1 MKIKSNCELEIVWA
15 GGRKV
20 NARSVARKLP
30 IPNVKGELKGQR
42 REKERRVARAL
53 PGDRYRYQVIETKIS
68 WVVVAP
74 LPVIALLILVERFE
88 VAIRFVAAIPVGVID
103 DDFVVVPTVIV
114 VMVLIIITDRSRA
127 ADARRG
133 RQTNGRKG
141 QQRGTALQS
150 SHIVNLLLILFL
162 KVK

>member
-30 IPNVKGELKGQR
+30 IPNVKGELKGHR
-42 REKERRVARAL
+42 REKERRLARAL
-53 PGDRYRYQVIETKIS
+53 PGDGYQIIETKIS
-68 WVVVAP
+68 RVVVAP
-74 LPVIALLILVERFE
+74 LPVIALLVLVERFE
-88 VAIRFVAAIPVGVID
+88 VAIVLVPAIPVGVVN

-133 RQTNGRKG
+133 RQSNGREG
-141 QQRGTALQS
+141 QQRRTALQS
-150 SHIVNLLLILFL
+150 SHNVNLLLILFL